1 MNQEKVETDQITDQ
15 ITRACLQSSSDAA
28 FRKSRIEEWRGSM
41 VSLQTRPSESGEA
54 VLEPRSESGAGA
66 QPSSSGRRRFFR
78 QVGAASLG
86 ITAGM
91 TGMQRLVSAASEHAL
106 EDVDGL
112 AGEHEPED
120 STGLVNLRR
129 RRRQAFKIRVEAA
142 RFHKRQPL
150 RRQPTN
156 GDEELY
162 ANKIASYSKGLPHND
177 LGEVRLDAYEAMI
190 HALSTGKPSDF
201 LKIPVDGNLKLLNPQ
216 GAYSFGFEGA
226 DSHDFRVRP
235 APTFSSAERAGEMA
249 ELYWQA
255 LTRDVPFSEYDTDVL
270 TNAAAADLSS
280 FSDYRSPKEGSLVT
294 PATLFR
300 GNTPGDLVGPYIS
313 QFLWKDV
320 PYGVLPLIQQIRTT
334 QPGIDHMISYADWLA
349 VQRGIVTETPK
360 FDPTLRYLHTG
371 RDLATY
377 VSADYYQPFLNAA
390 LILLFAM
397 KTPLDEG
404 IPYPTSSEIGFTNF
418 GFLHILD
425 LVGRLPR
432 LAIQVA
438 SYQKWLAHFNLRP
451 ETFAGRIH
459 NHLSGAAQYP
469 INSEILSST
478 ALSTV
483 FSAHGNYLLP
493 QAYPEGC
500 PPSPAYPAGH
510 GTVAGVC
517 ATALKAFFKES
528 FVIPQPVQASM
539 DGLSLLPYTGPD
551 LTVGG
556 ELNKL
561 AANIALGRGT
571 AGVHYR
577 SDSIEGLELGE
588 AITISVLSD
597 FRRTYNED
605 FKGFSLTKF
614 DGTTITI

>member
-1 MNQEKVETDQITDQ
+1 MNREKMESELITDQ
-15 ITRACLQSSSDAA
+15 IT
-28 FRKSRIEEWRGSM
+28 
-41 VSLQTRPSESGEA
+41 SESSEA
-54 VLEPRSESGAGA
+54 VLESRSRSGTKA
-66 QPSSSGRRRFFR
+66 QPISSGRRTFFR

-91 TGMQRLVSAASEHAL
+91 TGMHRLVSAASEHAL
-106 EDVDGL
+106 GDINGL
-112 AGEHEPED
+112 EGEHEPGD
-120 STGLVNLRR
+120 SIGPVSLRR
-129 RRRQAFKIRVEAA
+129 RRQQAFKIRVEAA
-142 RFHKRQPL
+142 RFHRRQPL
-150 RRQPTN
+150 RRQPIN

-162 ANKIASYSKGLPHND
+162 ANKIASYSKGLPHSE
-177 LGEVRLDAYEAMI
+177 LGEVNVDAYEAMI
-190 HALSTGKPSDF
+190 HALSTGRPADF
-201 LKIPVDGNLKLLNPQ
+201 LKIPVGGSLRLVNPQ

-226 DSHDFRVRP
+226 DPHDFRVRP

-255 LTRDVPFSEYDTDVL
+255 LTRDVPFSEYDTDAL

-280 FSDYRSPKEGSLVT
+280 FSDYRSPKERGLVT

-300 GNTPGDLVGPYIS
+300 GNTPDDLVGPYIS

-320 PYGVLPLIQQIRTT
+320 PYGPFPLPQQMRTA

-349 VQRGIVTETPK
+349 VQRGIVTEIPK
-360 FDPTLRYLHTG
+360 FDPTRRYLHTG

-377 VSADYYQPFLNAA
+377 VGRDFTVPYLNALFI
-390 LILLFAM
+390 LIAM
-397 KTPLDEG
+397 EAPLDEG
-404 IPYPTSSEIGFTNF
+404 IPYPTSSEIGFVTL
-418 GFLHILD
+418 GFPDILD
-425 LVGRLPR
+425 FIGRLLRPG
-432 LAIQVA
+432 IQVA
-438 SYQKWLAHFNLRP
+438 LYHKWLAHLNLRP

-459 NHLSGAAQYP
+459 NHLSGTAHYP
-469 INSEILSST
+469 INSEILNST

-500 PPSPAYPAGH
+500 PTNPSYPAGH
-510 GTVAGVC
+510 GIGAGACV
-517 ATALKAFFKES
+517 TALKAFFKES
-528 FVIPQPVQASM
+528 FVIPQPVQPSM

-556 ELNKL
+556 ELDKL

-577 SDSIEGLELGE
+577 ADSIEGIELGE

-605 FKGFSLTKF
+605 FEGFSLTKF
-614 DGTTITI
+614 DGATITI

>member
-1 MNQEKVETDQITDQ
+1 MNQEQVEADQI
-15 ITRACLQSSSDAA
+15 SDAITS
-28 FRKSRIEEWRGSM
+28 K
-41 VSLQTRPSESGEA
+41 PGED
-54 VLEPRSESGAGA
+54 VLESRGGSGAVA
-66 QPSSSGRRRFFR
+66 LPISSGRRNFFR

-106 EDVDGL
+106 GDIAGL
-112 AGEHEPED
+112 EGERDPGD
-120 STGLVNLRR
+120 STGPVSLRR
-129 RRRQAFKIRVEAA
+129 RRQQAFKVRVEAA

-177 LGEVRLDAYEAMI
+177 LGEVDLDAYEAMI
-190 HALSTGKPSDF
+190 HALSTGRPADF
-201 LKIPVDGNLKLLNPQ
+201 LKIPLGGSLRLINLQ

-226 DSHDFRVRP
+226 DPHDFRVRP
-235 APTFSSAERAGEMA
+235 APTFSSAERGAEMA

-255 LTRDVPFSEYDTDVL
+255 LTRDVPFSEYDSDAL

-280 FSDYRSPKEGSLVT
+280 FSDYRSPKKRGLVT

-300 GNTPGDLVGPYIS
+300 GNTPDDLVGPYIS

-320 PYGVLPLIQQIRTT
+320 PYGPFPLVQQMRTA
-334 QPGIDHMISYADWLA
+334 QPGIDHMISYAEWLA
-349 VQRGIVTETPK
+349 GQRGTVTESPQ
-360 FDPTLRYLHTG
+360 FDPTHRYLHTG
-371 RDLATY
+371 RDLASY
-377 VSADYYQPFLNAA
+377 VGRDFTVPYMNAFF
-390 LILLFAM
+390 ILMAM
-397 KTPLDEG
+397 EAPLDEG
-404 IPYPTSSEIGFTNF
+404 IPYPTSSEIGFVTF
-418 GFLHILD
+418 GFPGILD
-425 LVGRLPR
+425 FMGRLLRPA
-432 LAIQVA
+432 LQVA
-438 SYQKWLAHFNLRP
+438 LYHKWLAHLNLRP

-459 NHLSGAAQYP
+459 NHLSGTAQYP
-469 INSEILSST
+469 INSEILNST
-478 ALSTV
+478 ALSTA

-500 PPSPAYPAGH
+500 PTGPAYPAGH
-510 GTVAGVC
+510 ATTAGACV
-517 ATALKAFFKES
+517 TALKAFFKES

-551 LTVGG
+551 LAVGG
-556 ELNKL
+556 ELDKL

-577 SDSIEGLELGE
+577 SDSIDGLKLGE
-588 AITISVLSD
+588 AVAISVLSD

-614 DGTTITI
+614 DGTTITV